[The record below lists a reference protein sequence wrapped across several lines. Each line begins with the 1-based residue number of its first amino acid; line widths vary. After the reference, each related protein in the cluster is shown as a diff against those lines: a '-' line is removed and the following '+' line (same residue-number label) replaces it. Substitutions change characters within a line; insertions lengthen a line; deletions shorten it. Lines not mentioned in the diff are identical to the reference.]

1 MNKKIERKLRLRF
14 ILIALAA
21 ILALQGVTLVLSIF
35 LTYRQMT
42 LRSDALIDMIEED
55 KGAPELGD
63 ARYFEVWYRFSDR
76 SFETDLS
83 HTKLVKRDGA
93 IEYARKV
100 LDSRKTEGYLDA
112 YRYRVYRGPDE
123 IGILFLSRKTTF
135 ENYKNTSRM
144 LTVTSLIG
152 TAVAA
157 VVLTAVSGVVVR
169 PILKNRQKQQEFIT
183 AAGHELKTPLTVIGA
198 DAQLLEEEIGENEWL
213 SDIRK
218 QTDKLTEMTQRL
230 VLLARSEE
238 DSAQKRQI
246 DFPISDVAE
255 DVADSYRAIAQ
266 SSGKPLRTELTGGL
280 TYHGD
285 ETAIREMMNILLDN
299 AFKYS
304 SAGGTV
310 AVSLTAEHRTVR
322 FTVEN
327 PVDHLDPEALP
338 HFTERFYRSGDTPG
352 VKGHGIGLSVAKAV
366 AENHRGKLLIRA
378 ADEKTIRITAILR

>member
-1 MNKKIERKLRLRF
+1 MNQKIERKLRLRV

-21 ILALQGVTLVLSIF
+21 VIALQMLILSLSIS

-42 LRSDALIDMIEED
+42 LRSDALIDQIETQED
-55 KGAPELGD
+55 SPELGD
-63 ARYFEVWYRFSDR
+63 TRYFRVFCGSDGKLR
-76 SFETDLS
+76 TDLS
-83 HTKLVKRDGA
+83 HTRLVRREGA
-93 IEYARKV
+93 LQYARQVMSGGKIA
-100 LDSRKTEGYLDA
+100 GYVDG
-112 YRYRVYRGPDE
+112 YRYRILRGADGTQ
-123 IGILFLSRKTTF
+123 IIFLSRRTTF
-135 ENYKNTSRM
+135 ENFKNTSRT
-144 LTVTSLIG
+144 LIVASLIG
-152 TAVAA
+152 TAMAA
-157 VVLTAVSGVVVR
+157 VILSAVSGAVVK

-238 DSAQKRQI
+238 AGDRQRQI

-310 AVSLTAEHRTVR
+310 AVFLSAEHRTVR

-327 PVDHLDPEALP
+327 PVDHLDPDALP

-352 VKGHGIGLSVAKAV
+352 IKGHGIGLSVAKAV